1 MNGKMVKAMNKINN
15 QNLEALKVY
24 LGSTQG
30 KKAVKEEKQ
39 EKVEAKKEFETKKVE
54 ASALDATAAQNKGA
68 LLSKIDVSD
77 AATEKRLAEAFANAP
92 FMKALD
98 ELQGFEETDFVA
110 FAQKNITGVNH
121 DKLAKYL
128 AKPLHQ
134 ETVEGTNRFI
144 EMLTA

>member
-1 MNGKMVKAMNKINN
+1 MNKINN

-39 EKVEAKKEFETKKVE
+39 EKVETKKEFEAKKVE
-54 ASALDATAAQNKGA
+54 ASALDAAAAQNKGA

-98 ELQGFEETDFVA
+98 ELQGFEEEINFVA
-110 FAQKNITGVNH
+110 YAQSHIQGVNH
-121 DKLAKYL
+121 AKLARYL
-128 AKPLHQ
+128 AQPLHQ
-134 ETVEGTNRFI
+134 ETVNGVNKFMDILTN
-144 EMLTA
+144 L

>member
-1 MNGKMVKAMNKINN
+1 MNKINN

-24 LGSTQG
+24 LGSAQG

-39 EKVEAKKEFETKKVE
+39 EKVEAKKEFEAKKVE
-54 ASALDATAAQNKGA
+54 ASALDAAAAQNKGA

-98 ELQGFEETDFVA
+98 ELQGFEEEVDFVK
-110 FAQKNITGVNH
+110 FAQANITGVNQA
-121 DKLAKYL
+121 KLAKYL
-128 AKPLHQ
+128 VQPLHK
-134 ETVEGTNRFI
+134 ETVEGTNKFI
-144 EMLTA
+144 DTLTA